1 MPRDKEIRRSFEIAD
16 DGMQGTIGYYYYVV
30 ACEDSATIKGISKR
44 IPKNQIPVTFE
55 WGRFYNPQDLI
66 GIMGSCFGLYHARI
80 CLVSSISVFES
91 ALKGFIERLNNLGL
105 ISNTKKRKLQ
115 HYKKKLEW
123 VFDIVSG
130 STYGTKTMQERIP
143 DLWLNVDHA
152 RRIRN
157 LWMHN
162 NGLLNEKYES
172 DCISIIGKQPIV
184 VGAYQE
190 YKRSKNKIPIALKP
204 DSFIPTCLSHIE
216 LLHQIHHNIQKEFFG
231 QKRAYSYK
239 SLRKGIEWQRLLIG
253 I

>member
-16 DGMQGTIGYYYYVV
+16 DGMQGIICYFYYVV
-30 ACEDSATIKGISKR
+30 ACKDSAAPKDILKR
-44 IPKNQIPVTFE
+44 FPKNQIQVTFE
-55 WGRFYNPQDLI
+55 WNRFYNPQDLLS
-66 GIMGSCFGLYHARI
+66 IMESCFVIYHARI
-80 CLVSSISVFES
+80 CLVSLISVFES
-91 ALKGFIERLNNLGL
+91 ALKDFIERLNNIGH
-105 ISNTKKRKLQ
+105 ISNTKQKQLQ

-123 VFDIVSG
+123 AFDKVSG
-130 STYGTKTMQERIP
+130 STYGKKPMQERIP
-143 DLWLNVDHA
+143 DLCLNVDHA

-184 VGAYQE
+184 VDAYEE

-204 DSFIPTCLSHIE
+204 DSCIHICLSHIE
-216 LLHQIHHNIQKEFFG
+216 LLHQIHHNIQKEYFG

-239 SLRKGIEWQRLLIG
+239 ALRKRIEWQRILIG